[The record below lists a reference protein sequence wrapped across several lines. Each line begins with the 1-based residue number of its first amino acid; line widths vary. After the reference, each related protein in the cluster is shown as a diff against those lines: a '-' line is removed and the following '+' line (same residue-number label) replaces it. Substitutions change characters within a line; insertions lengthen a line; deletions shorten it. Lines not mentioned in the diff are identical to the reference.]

1 MLYTVTPILGVFIS
15 SIQLS
20 SPFKAMLEC
29 NRLQSLGTMNPTPI
43 VVCFFSCFG
52 WMIYST
58 ALGNFYLMLSVLFG
72 TIINFYSII
81 SALYLLG
88 VQNRRAAARNMGKL
102 LQFGSAVWIVVAF
115 MVGVVIK
122 DLSLSISF
130 IGYIASATTIIYYFS
145 PLSSL
150 VQILQTKDASSLYFP
165 TLALNMVG
173 CILWSSY
180 GLFGIRDYN
189 VWVPSAFGLMLTVIQ
204 LCLKFYFDRMAYV
217 AKKNSGSYTN
227 VVNIPFNDSER
238 SVSTLPTMS
247 HRSISVTVS
256 NEGTN
261 DALFSAGD
269 LEANNRLRAVDNG
282 PILSGTDEAGI
293 GLSLAGMVTEELQT
307 MTTEATG
314 FDDSTHSAASS
325 ILDIASSFLAPFGP
339 SLSSAS
345 IVALESTN
353 EINTYEGPTN
363 IIGVLSSAMS
373 SFEPTLPSVQEY
385 AYSAVE
391 SPLHDALNSS
401 CSTPVVVTSD
411 SVNVSEMISSTI
423 ALSTKEDT
431 GAENVELNARNGIL
445 RSSTMVDNLPVPAKP
460 RRYRSADAAT
470 GILSWTNVD
479 NDLSPRGVAN
489 QSVISSA
496 SDDSLAQ
503 IHEDEV

>member
-1 MLYTVTPILGVFIS
+1 
-15 SIQLS
+15 
-20 SPFKAMLEC
+20 
-29 NRLQSLGTMNPTPI
+29 
-43 VVCFFSCFG
+43 
-52 WMIYST
+52 
-58 ALGNFYLMLSVLFG
+58 
-72 TIINFYSII
+72 
-81 SALYLLG
+81 
-88 VQNRRAAARNMGKL
+88 
-102 LQFGSAVWIVVAF
+102 
-115 MVGVVIK
+115 
-122 DLSLSISF
+122 
-130 IGYIASATTIIYYFS
+130 
-145 PLSSL
+145 
-150 VQILQTKDASSLYFP
+150 
-165 TLALNMVG
+165 
-173 CILWSSY
+173 
-180 GLFGIRDYN
+180 
-189 VWVPSAFGLMLTVIQ
+189 
-204 LCLKFYFDRMAYV
+204 
-217 AKKNSGSYTN
+217 
-227 VVNIPFNDSER
+227 
-238 SVSTLPTMS
+238 MS